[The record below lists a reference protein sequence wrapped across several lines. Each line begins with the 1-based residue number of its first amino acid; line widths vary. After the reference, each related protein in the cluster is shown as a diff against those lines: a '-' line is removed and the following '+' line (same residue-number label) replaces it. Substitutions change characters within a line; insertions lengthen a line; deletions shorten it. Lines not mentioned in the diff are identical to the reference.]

1 VSAQP
6 KHKSPPRPALR
17 FRGRSFLA
25 LSLAPQQPL
34 DAWLADLD
42 AWLERSPGFF
52 HGRAVILDVA
62 ALPGIEVSE
71 LRGFV
76 ADLGSRDIRIM
87 AVEGVDAG
95 SLGLGLPPAIAN
107 GRDAQLP
114 AAPPRGQPKTPDPT
128 TPEARSSEPK
138 SADPTTL
145 VIEDP
150 IRSGQSVFHPRGDVV
165 VLGSVSSGAE
175 IVAGGSI
182 HVYGVLRGRAIAGIA
197 AQPGARIFCRK
208 FEAELLAIDG
218 LYKSADDID
227 PAMHGRSVS
236 ARIIDDSLV
245 VSPLD

>member
-1 VSAQP
+1 
-6 KHKSPPRPALR
+6 
-17 FRGRSFLA
+17 
-25 LSLAPQQPL
+25 
-34 DAWLADLD
+34 
-42 AWLERSPGFF
+42 
-52 HGRAVILDVA
+52 VILDVA

-76 ADLGSRDIRIM
+76 ADLGSREIRIM
-87 AVEGVDAG
+87 AVEGVEAG

-114 AAPPRGQPKTPDPT
+114 AEPPRAQPKKSDQRTPDAKSP
-128 TPEARSSEPK
+128 EPK
-138 SADPTTL
+138 SSDPTTL

-165 VLGSVSSGAE
+165 E

-182 HVYGVLRGRAIAGIA
+182 HVYGALRGRAIAGIA

>member
-1 VSAQP
+1 MSAQP
-6 KHKSPPRPALR
+6 KDKSSPRPSLR

-34 DAWLADLD
+34 EAWLADLD

-62 ALPGIEVSE
+62 GLPGIDVAE

-76 ADLGSRDIRIM
+76 AQLDSRDIRIM

-114 AAPPRGQPKTPDPT
+114 AAPLPPRGKQAAA
-128 TPEARSSEPK
+128 E
-138 SADPTTL
+138 PTTL

-227 PAMHGRSVS
+227 PALHGKAVS
-236 ARIIDDSLV
+236 ARIIDDALV

>member
-1 VSAQP
+1 MSAQP
-6 KHKSPPRPALR
+6 KQKSPTRPALR

-34 DAWLADLD
+34 NAWLADLD

-62 ALPGIEVSE
+62 ALPGIEVAE

-87 AVEGVDAG
+87 AVEGVDSG

-107 GRDAQLP
+107 GRDAQIP
-114 AAPPRGQPKTPDPT
+114 AAKTPGPAK

-138 SADPTTL
+138 SSDPTTL

-165 VLGSVSSGAE
+165 VLGAVSSGAE

-182 HVYGVLRGRAIAGIA
+182 HVYGALRGRAIAGIA

>member
-1 VSAQP
+1 MSAQP
-6 KHKSPPRPALR
+6 KDKSSSRPALR

-25 LSLAPQQPL
+25 LSLAPQQPR
-34 DAWLADLD
+34 DAWLGDLD

-52 HGRAVILDVA
+52 NGRAVILDVA
-62 ALPGIEVSE
+62 ALPGIDVAE

-107 GRDAQLP
+107 GRDSQLP
-114 AAPPRGQPKTPDPT
+114 AAPPPPRGQTRTP
-128 TPEARSSEPK
+128 
-138 SADPTTL
+138 DPTTL
-145 VIEDP
+145 VIEEP

-182 HVYGVLRGRAIAGIA
+182 HVYGALRGRAIAGIA

>member
-1 VSAQP
+1 MSAQP
-6 KHKSPPRPALR
+6 KDKSSQKPALR

-52 HGRAVILDVA
+52 QGRAVILDVA
-62 ALPGIEVSE
+62 ALPAIDVAS
-71 LRGFV
+71 LRSFV
-76 ADLGSRDIRIM
+76 ADLDARGIRIM
-87 AVEGVDAG
+87 AIEGGDAG
-95 SLGLGLPPAIAN
+95 GAGLGLPPAIAN
-107 GRDAQLP
+107 GRDSQLP
-114 AAPPRGQPKTPDPT
+114 VAAPPRGKPAP
-128 TPEARSSEPK
+128 PES
-138 SADPTTL
+138 TTL

-165 VLGSVSSGAE
+165 VMGSVSSGAE

-227 PAMHGRSVS
+227 PTAIGRSVS
-236 ARIIDDSLV
+236 ARIIDDALV

>member
-1 VSAQP
+1 MSAQP
-6 KHKSPPRPALR
+6 QEKPPQRPALR

-25 LSLAPQQPL
+25 LSLSPQEPL
-34 DAWLADLD
+34 DPWLADLD

-52 HGRAVILDVA
+52 QGRAVILDAAGLPGADVA
-62 ALPGIEVSE
+62 ALGRFI
-71 LRGFV
+71 
-76 ADLGSRDIRIM
+76 ADLANRGIRIM
-87 AVEGVDAG
+87 AVEGVEAG
-95 SLGLGLPPAIAN
+95 CLGLGLPPAIAN

-114 AAPPRGQPKTPDPT
+114 AAAPQPRGKMAP
-128 TPEARSSEPK
+128 PE
-138 SADPTTL
+138 PTTL
-145 VIEDP
+145 VIEDH

-165 VLGSVSSGAE
+165 VQGAVSSGAE

-182 HVYGVLRGRAIAGIA
+182 HVYGALRGRAIAGIA

-227 PAMHGRSVS
+227 PAMHGRAVT
-236 ARIIDDSLV
+236 ARIVDDALV